1 MRWMTAR
8 HVVGLSVTA
17 SVSFVALAG
26 CTEKT
31 SYQGFTNANSS
42 NKKKGASTEDISKKG
57 TGALGSEGVAI
68 TFSGDTEI
76 QSAASDAEAWVVTD
90 DEVTRIKLDE
100 SKNWPQTKWQIVDES
115 GKPSSARGHRTY
127 VSELGL
133 LIGRTGSSG
142 GVWLASDKNSGK
154 AIPIFRTKDQGGG
167 SRLSVTSFK
176 IGDRPFIGFAYG
188 TSGGKKKFVRI
199 PIDKSKTNGIDV
211 SKLEEV
217 TLSDLSTGFGD
228 FNAVGGVA
236 AYGSFMDQKN
246 KAFYLGANRG
256 GMWGVNVEKMTELPS
271 SALPNVAAEGRD
283 LCSYKLSTRGK
294 IAYALSGDLFGNI
307 VTSQMAYTFAH
318 DPVNNVIVGGKGTSL
333 VVAKQECVTANGPKC
348 TTGSAYCVEVDP
360 AKAGA
365 ISPMSAV
372 GDGRIVGIVR
382 GQTSQVFILKVV
394 NKDDLSKGVEV
405 KKIADIPGDAYMYND
420 FTGLTLYAPDQVR
433 VINFKKLKGFQAGK
447 PVKRISAG
455 WKSATG
461 KTEDLRGLK
470 IQLVCYKEGGSKGA
484 YVDYTSKLTS
494 SDKQFD
500 LDVKDCNGNVD
511 MLEVKVSSD
520 GSTNNFSRLS
530 RFEMKGAQ

>member
-1 MRWMTAR
+1 MRWMTVR
-8 HVVGLSVTA
+8 QVVGWSTTA
-17 SVSFVALAG
+17 SVGFVLLLG
-26 CTEKT
+26 CNDKT
-31 SYQGFTNANSS
+31 AYQGFTKTNSS
-42 NKKKGASTEDISKKG
+42 SKNKD
-57 TGALGSEGVAI
+57 LGSEAVTM

-76 QSAASDAEAWVVTD
+76 QSAASDSEAWVVTD

-100 SKNWPQTKWQIVDES
+100 AKKWPQTKWKMVDES
-115 GKPSSARGHRTY
+115 GNPSSARGHRTY

-142 GVWLASDKNSGK
+142 GVWLASDTNPGK
-154 AIPIFRTKDQGGG
+154 AIPIFRTKDQGSD

-176 IGDRPFIGFAYG
+176 IGDQPFIGFAYG
-188 TSGGKKKFVRI
+188 TTGGKKKFVRI

-217 TLSDLSTGFGD
+217 TLSALSTGFGD

-256 GMWGVNVEKMTELPS
+256 GMWGVNVEKMTELRS

-294 IAYALSGDLFGNI
+294 VAYALSGDLFGNI
-307 VTSQMAYTFAH
+307 VTSQEAYTFAH

-365 ISPMSAV
+365 ISPMSAI

-382 GQTSQVFILKVV
+382 GSAQSPSQVFILKVI

-420 FTGLTLYAPDQVR
+420 FTGLTLYAPDQLR
-433 VINFKKLKGFQAGK
+433 VIDFKKLKGFQAGK

-461 KTEDLRGLK
+461 KTDDLRGLK
-470 IQLVCYKEGGSKGA
+470 IQLICYKEGGSKGA
-484 YVDYTSKLTS
+484 YIDYTSKLTS

-500 LDVKDCNGNVD
+500 LDVKDCSGNVD
-511 MLEVKVSSD
+511 TLEVKVSSD
-520 GSTNNFSRLS
+520 GTTNNFSRLS